1 MQDSPVKTWLT
12 RAATALSL
20 AVCLLAHP
28 APSFGQATTP
38 PPPQS
43 RDGSHDFDWEIGSWK
58 TQLRY
63 LPEPL
68 TGSTRWV
75 EYSGTSQVRPVLGG
89 RANLVE
95 LSVKGPA
102 GQIEGVSLRLYNPKA
117 RQWTLN
123 FASVRSG
130 VLTPP
135 VTGAFDD
142 KGRGTFYGIDTVDDR
157 TVLVR
162 FVISDVTPNAARF
175 EQAFSAD
182 GGATWETNWIAVDT
196 RV

>member
-1 MQDSPVKTWLT
+1 MQDSPAKTWLM

-20 AVCLLAHP
+20 TVCLLAHP
-28 APSFGQATTP
+28 APSFGQAPTP
-38 PPPQS
+38 TVPQA
-43 RDGSHDFDWEIGSWK
+43 RDGSHDFDWEIGSWT

-75 EYSGTSQVRPVLGG
+75 DYSGTSQVRAVLGG

-95 LSVKGPA
+95 LSVKGAA

-123 FASVRSG
+123 FASIRSG

-162 FVISDVTPNAARF
+162 FVISDVTRNSARF

>member
-1 MQDSPVKTWLT
+1 MQDSPVKTWFT
-12 RAATALSL
+12 RAAAALSL

-28 APSFGQATTP
+28 APGFGQASTP
-38 PPPQS
+38 TVPQA
-43 RDGSHDFDWEIGSWK
+43 RDGSHDFDWEIGSWT

-75 EYSGTSQVRPVLGG
+75 EYGGTSQVRPVLGG

-123 FASVRSG
+123 FASIRSG

-142 KGRGTFYGIDTVDDR
+142 KGRGTFYEVDTVDDR